1 MAINLLSPGIKITEA
16 DLTASVAATGSTVG
30 GTAGQFTWGPANEPT
45 LVTSESE
52 LAAIFGKPSSN
63 TDVVVDFLSAANFL
77 AYTPNLYVVRAIDTA
92 ARNAGANSSNVV
104 LVENLDDYENT
115 SFVANNGAWIAKYPG
130 ELGNSL
136 KVSVCGNTAAFA
148 TWAEGNTVFD
158 NAPGT
163 SPWAIA
169 KGLTSANDEV
179 HIVVID
185 EDGKFSGVAGAVLE
199 KFPALSKASDAR
211 GTDGGSNYYKNVIN
225 TKSKYIWWANKADAD
240 WDRAA
245 NTSAFASPAAS
256 NTSLGGGTDGTVAVG
271 NYTTA
276 YQKFA
281 NKQSVTISVLPVGQA
296 NTTVINAAI
305 AVAEGRKDAMVCF
318 SPERGNV
325 VANANPV
332 TAITNFALNATRST
346 YAIMDSNWKYQYDKY
361 NDTYV
366 YVPCAA
372 DVAGCLARVDDTRAP
387 WFSPAG
393 YTNGRI
399 LNAVKLAWNP
409 TPAQRD
415 ELYKKGINPI
425 FTQPGRGTV
434 LFGDKTFVTTTGSFS
449 RVNVRRLF
457 IQIEAAIEG
466 LAGDILFEQN
476 DAATRER
483 FVNAVTPYL
492 RTVQGGRG
500 IEEFRVVCDTTN
512 NTDDIVTSN
521 GFVADIFI
529 RPIGSINFIQ
539 LNFVSVAGAAAFAAL
554 G

>member
-1 MAINLLSPGIKITEA
+1 MAINLLSPGVKITEA
-16 DLTASVAATGSTVG
+16 DLTASVTATGTTVG
-30 GTAGQFTWGPANEPT
+30 GTAGQFVWGPANQPT
-45 LVTSESE
+45 LVSSESE
-52 LAAIFGKPSSN
+52 LGATFGKPTGASA
-63 TDVVVDFLSAANFL
+63 DAVVDFLSAANFL
-77 AYTPNLYVVRAIDTA
+77 AYSPNLYVVRAVSSTA
-92 ARNAGANSSNVV
+92 KNAATTSANAA
-104 LVENLDDYENT
+104 LVENLDDYESST
-115 SFVANNGAWIAKYPG
+115 LTTAGAWIAKYPG

-163 SPWAIA
+163 SPWAVG
-169 KGLTSANDEV
+169 KGFASANDEV

-185 EDGKFSGVAGAVLE
+185 NNGKFTGVAGTVLE
-199 KFPALSKASDAR
+199 KFAALSKATDAR
-211 GTDGGSNYYKNVIN
+211 GADGGSNYYKNVIN
-225 TKSKYIWWANKADAD
+225 TKSKYIWWAAKSDAD

-245 NTSAFASPAAS
+245 NASFSTPAPAS
-256 NTSLGGGTDGTVAVG
+256 SSLAGGVDGTVSVG
-271 NYTTA
+271 DYATA

-281 NKQSVTISVLPVGQA
+281 NKQNVTISVLAVPQA
-296 NTTVINAAI
+296 NTSVINPAI
-305 AVAEGRKDAMVCF
+305 AVAEGRKDTMVCV
-318 SPERGNV
+318 SPQRTDVVGATSPDAV
-325 VANANPV
+325 VAFAANV
-332 TAITNFALNATRST
+332 TRST
-346 YAIMDSNWKYQYDKY
+346 YAVMDANWKYQYDKY
-361 NDTYV
+361 NDAYV

-372 DVAGCLARVDDTRAP
+372 DVAGCLARVDATRAP

-409 TPAQRD
+409 TQAQRD
-415 ELYKKGINPI
+415 TLYKKGINPI

-434 LFGDKTFVTTTGSFS
+434 LFGDKTFVTSTGSFS
-449 RVNVRRLF
+449 RINVRRLF

-483 FVNAVTPYL
+483 FVNAVEPYL

-500 IEEFRVVCDTTN
+500 IEEFKVVCDETN
-512 NTDDIVTSN
+512 NTDDVVTSN
-521 GFVADIFI
+521 GFVADIFV

>member
-1 MAINLLSPGIKITEA
+1 MAINLLSPGVKITES
-16 DLTASVAATGSTVG
+16 DLTASAISTGTTVG
-30 GTAGQFTWGPANEPT
+30 GIAGAFKWGPTSEPT
-45 LVTSESE
+45 LVSSESE
-52 LAAIFGKPSSN
+52 LVSKFGKPDTSTN
-63 TDVVVDFLSAANFL
+63 VDFITAANFL
-77 AYTPNLYVVRAIDTA
+77 AYSPNLYVVRVVDA
-92 ARNAGANSSNVV
+92 ANTKNAAANSAAAP
-104 LVENLDDYENT
+104 LVENQDDYENT
-115 SFVANNGAWIAKYPG
+115 IFTNEGLWVAKYPG
-130 ELGNSL
+130 AIGNSL

-148 TWAEGNTVFD
+148 SWAEGNTAFD
-158 NAPGT
+158 FAPAT

-179 HIVVID
+179 HILVID
-185 EDGKFSGVAGAVLE
+185 EDGLFSGVSGTVLE

-211 GTDGGSNYYKNVIN
+211 GNDGGSNYYKNVIN
-225 TKSKYIWWANKADAD
+225 TKSKYIWWADHP
-240 WDRAA
+240 
-245 NTSAFASPAAS
+245 SASNWGSASNSSYTSPAAAS
-256 NTSLGGGTDGTVAVG
+256 TSLAGGTDGSIDVG
-271 NYTTA
+271 DYAAA
-276 YQKFA
+276 YQEFS
-281 NKQSVTISVLPVGQA
+281 NKQNVTISVLPVSNSA
-296 NTTVINAAI
+296 ATVVNAAI
-305 AVAEGRKDAMVCF
+305 AVAEGRKDTMVCF
-318 SPERGNV
+318 SPERNDV
-325 VANANPV
+325 VNAAGSEV
-332 TAITNFALNATRST
+332 TNIKGYADTVSRSSYAL
-346 YAIMDSNWKYQYDKY
+346 MDANWKYQYDKY
-361 NDTYV
+361 NDTYI

-372 DVAGCLARVDDTRAP
+372 DVAGCLARVDADRAP

-409 TPAQRD
+409 TQAQRD
-415 ELYKKGINPI
+415 DLYKYSVNPV

-466 LAGDILFEQN
+466 LAGDVLFEQN

-500 IEEFRVVCDTTN
+500 IEEFKVVCDLTN
-512 NTDDIVTSN
+512 NTEDILSSN
-521 GFVADIFI
+521 GFVADIFV

>member
-1 MAINLLSPGIKITEA
+1 MAINLLSPGVKITEA
-16 DLTASVAATGSTVG
+16 DLTASVTATGATV
-30 GTAGQFTWGPANEPT
+30 AGIAGAFAWGPSNEPT

-52 LAAIFGKPSSN
+52 LAAKFGKPSTTTN
-63 TDVVVDFLSAANFL
+63 VDFLSAANFL
-77 AYTPNLYVVRAIDTA
+77 AYSPNLYVVRAVDATGAKNA
-92 ARNAGANSSNVV
+92 AAVSANAA
-104 LVENLDDYENT
+104 LVENLDDYENST
-115 SFVANNGAWIAKYPG
+115 LTNVGQWIAKYPG
-130 ELGNSL
+130 AIGNSL
-136 KVSVCGNTAAFA
+136 KVSVCGNTAGFD
-148 TWAEGNTVFD
+148 TWSEGNTVFD
-158 NAPGT
+158 FAPGT
-163 SPWAIA
+163 SPWATA
-169 KGLTSANDEV
+169 KGLASANDEV

-185 EDGKFSGVAGAVLE
+185 EDGLFSGVAGTVLE

-225 TKSKYIWWANKADAD
+225 TKSKYIWW
-240 WDRAA
+240 
-245 NTSAFASPAAS
+245 TGHPTASNWGTAS
-256 NTSLGGGTDGTVAVG
+256 NTSYTSPAAASVSLDGGNEGTVDVG
-271 NYTTA
+271 DYITA

-281 NKQSVTISVLPVGQA
+281 NKQNVTISVLPVSNSDA
-296 NTTVINAAI
+296 TVVNAAI
-305 AVAEGRKDAMVCF
+305 AVAEGRKDTMVCF
-318 SPERGNV
+318 SPERADV
-325 VANANPV
+325 VNAPGSEVSNIK
-332 TAITNFALNATRST
+332 AYALTATRSS
-346 YAIMDSNWKYQYDKY
+346 YAIMDANWKYQYDKY
-361 NDTYV
+361 NDTYI

-372 DVAGCLARVDDTRAP
+372 DVAGCLARVDDTKAP

-393 YTNGRI
+393 YTQGRI

-409 TPAQRD
+409 TQAQRD
-415 ELYKKGINPI
+415 ELYKVGINPI

-457 IQIEAAIEG
+457 IQIESAIEG

-483 FVNAVTPYL
+483 FVNAVEPYL

-500 IEEFRVVCDTTN
+500 IEAFKVVCDESN

-521 GFVADIFI
+521 GFVADIFV